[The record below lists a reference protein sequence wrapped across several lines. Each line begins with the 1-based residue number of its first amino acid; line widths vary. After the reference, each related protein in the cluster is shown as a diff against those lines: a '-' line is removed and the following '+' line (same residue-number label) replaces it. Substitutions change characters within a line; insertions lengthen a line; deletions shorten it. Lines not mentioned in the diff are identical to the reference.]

1 MQSSTSNKV
10 AVIGAGAWGT
20 ALALQLLRNG
30 CEVTLW
36 ARNAKQLEQMQQKSE
51 NERYLPGVSLPEALK
66 LNAGLA
72 EVVAEHDHLIMVVPS
87 HSFREVLQDMRPA
100 LHLNS
105 RITWATKGLEL
116 ASGKFLHSVLAE
128 EVPDVPAAIISGPS
142 FATEMS
148 VGQPTVMTAAS
159 TDADLQKQVVS
170 LFHGENLRIYPSDD
184 VLGVEIGGAVKNVL
198 AIATGIADGLG
209 YGANTQAALIT
220 RGLAEMVRFGNALGA
235 RPDTLMGVSGVGDL
249 VLTCTDN
256 QSRNRRMG
264 LYLGQGK
271 SMTEASN
278 KIGQA
283 LEGVK
288 TAGVI
293 MQVAKSVE
301 VEMPLSEM
309 VYRILYEHQSTKDAV
324 VELLARDVKREH

>member
-1 MQSSTSNKV
+1 M
-10 AVIGAGAWGT
+10 
-20 ALALQLLRNG
+20 
-30 CEVTLW
+30 
-36 ARNAKQLEQMQQKSE
+36 QKSAE
-51 NERYLPGVSLPEALK
+51 NERYLPGVALPPALK
-66 LNAGLA
+66 FNSDLHDL
-72 EVVAEHDHLIMVVPS
+72 VAQHDYLIMVVPS
-87 HSFREVLQDMRPA
+87 HSFRTVLQDMQAA
-100 LHLNS
+100 LHANS
-105 RITWATKGLEL
+105 RIIWATKGLEL
-116 ASGKFLHSVLAE
+116 SSGEFLHSLLAD
-128 EVPDVPAAIISGPS
+128 EVPGVPSAIISGPS

-159 TDADLQKQVVS
+159 EHAELREEVVR

-235 RPDTLMGVSGVGDL
+235 RAETLMGVSGVGDL

-264 LYLGQGK
+264 LYLGQGM
-271 SMTEASN
+271 SVAQASEE
-278 KIGQA
+278 IGQA

-293 MQVAKSVE
+293 MQVAESVG
-301 VEMPLSEM
+301 VEMPISEM
-309 VYRILYEHQSTKDAV
+309 VYKILYQNHSTKDAV
-324 VELLARDVKREH
+324 VELLARGVRSEQ

>member
-1 MQSSTSNKV
+1 MRSSTNKKV
-10 AVIGAGAWGT
+10 AVVGAGAWGT
-20 ALALQLLRNG
+20 AIALQLLSNG
-30 CEVTLW
+30 NDVTLW
-36 ARNAKQLEQMQQKSE
+36 ARNHEQLAQMEKDAE
-51 NERYLPGVSLPEALK
+51 NQRYLPGVSLPAALK
-66 LNAGLA
+66 FNADLQA
-72 EVVAEHDHLIMVVPS
+72 VVAQHDHVIMVVPS
-87 HSFREVLQDMRPA
+87 HSFRSVLKDMRPA
-100 LHLNS
+100 LHANS

-116 ASGKFLHSVLAE
+116 ASGKFLHSVLEE
-128 EVPDVPAAIISGPS
+128 EVPDVPVAIISGPS

-148 VGQPTVMTAAS
+148 IGQPTVMTAAS
-159 TDADLQKQVVS
+159 TNTELQKEVVQ
-170 LFHGENLRIYPSDD
+170 LFHGGNLRIYPSDD

-235 RPDTLMGVSGVGDL
+235 RAETLMGVSGVGDL

-271 SMTEASN
+271 SMQEATEE
-278 KIGQA
+278 IGQA

-293 MQVAKSVE
+293 MQVAESVN

-309 VYRILYEHQSTKDAV
+309 VYRILYHEQSTKDAV
-324 VELLARDVKREH
+324 GELLARGVKREQ